1 MDTIVM
7 DIANVG
13 LTLLVVVLLAWL
25 LSWLSGKDL
34 L

>member
-7 DIANVG
+7 EIANVG
-13 LTLLVVVLLAWL
+13 LTLLVAVLLACL
-25 LSWLSGKDL
+25 LSWLNGKDL

>member
-7 DIANVG
+7 EIANVG

-25 LSWLSGKDL
+25 LSLLSVKYL

>member
-7 DIANVG
+7 EIANVG

-25 LSWLSGKDL
+25 LSLLFGKDL

>member
-7 DIANVG
+7 EIANVG
-13 LTLLVVVLLAWL
+13 LTLLVLVLLAWL

>member
-7 DIANVG
+7 EIANVG

-25 LSWLSGKDL
+25 LSCLSG
-34 L
+34 

>member
-7 DIANVG
+7 EIANVG
-13 LTLLVVVLLAWL
+13 LTLLLVVFLAWL
-25 LSWLSGKDL
+25 CSWLRGKDL